1 MPVLIKI
8 RPALLIA
15 VAAAL
20 AALTVFA
27 MQGHR
32 PAASPSS
39 PAPVGALQV
48 STAPAAGLTTRQL
61 VDRYTAAVKAAPTAV
76 AYDNLALAE
85 LQLARED
92 ADPTWYGKA
101 QILFNRALALDPK
114 NFEAL
119 GGLGSLAASRHDFT
133 AALALSRRSLSIDP
147 QSGYAAEA
155 IGPWLGDRGS
165 RLERVAVA
173 AAGLQDLLG
182 AMHDAVVS
190 RSDLEASLGEAHD
203 SEYAYMAGRLV
214 ERLCASASERRRRY
228 PKAWRR
234 VARRWRKA

>member
-1 MPVLIKI
+1 M
-8 RPALLIA
+8 ALLD
-15 VAAAL
+15 
-20 AALTVFA
+20 
-27 MQGHR
+27 R
-32 PAASPSS
+32 
-39 PAPVGALQV
+39 
-48 STAPAAGLTTRQL
+48 L
-61 VDRYTAAVKAAPTAV
+61 VDAVRDPLV
-76 AYDNLALAE
+76 ADKGQRPIE
-85 LQLARED
+85 
-92 ADPTWYGKA
+92 
-101 QILFNRALALDPK
+101 RALPK
-114 NFEAL
+114 LVKRAWKRLKRAGEAIGPDDSDDEYHAVRIKAKRL
-119 GGLGSLAASRHDFT
+119 R
-133 AALALSRRSLSIDP
+133 
-147 QSGYAAEA
+147 YAAEA